1 MSEEKKEK
9 NNSQQSQEKPEKKDK
24 RKRLSNIRVDY
35 AKLQTVLIYVACGLI
50 IAISLFYI
58 IFNEVNIATTKA
70 RIEQTEKRIEQLNYY
85 LANIDEYNEEYVTD
99 KLMNQ
104 YDRSMLVYALSELW
118 SYELYIN
125 GELLTNENYHT
136 LCDVDE
142 GEEVEILL
150 KETMQE
156 NSIPFKLAS
165 KGNSRQGDPNDEL
178 KNYITI
184 ASVITFNYSG
194 DSTLK
199 EESRDDRIYRT
210 YEGSLTY
217 KFVKGQENVVI
228 RIFPTLG
235 DKLDLPEKDDIGFYY
250 VLTLR

>member
-1 MSEEKKEK
+1 
-9 NNSQQSQEKPEKKDK
+9 
-24 RKRLSNIRVDY
+24 
-35 AKLQTVLIYVACGLI
+35 
-50 IAISLFYI
+50 
-58 IFNEVNIATTKA
+58 
-70 RIEQTEKRIEQLNYY
+70 
-85 LANIDEYNEEYVTD
+85 
-99 KLMNQ
+99 MNQ
-104 YDRSMLVYALSELW
+104 YDRSMLLYALSELW
-118 SYELYIN
+118 RYELYIN

-150 KETMQE
+150 KETMEE

-184 ASVITFNYSG
+184 ASVITFNYSD
-194 DSTLK
+194 DSRLR

-217 KFVKGQENVVI
+217 KFVKGQEDVVI

-235 DKLDLPEKDDIGFYY
+235 DKLELPEKDDIGFYY

>member
-1 MSEEKKEK
+1 MGEEIKDKKK
-9 NNSQQSQEKPEKKDK
+9 KQEK
-24 RKRLSNIRVDY
+24 RKSRSNIRVNY
-35 AKLQTVLIYVACGLI
+35 ARLQSVLIYVVCGLI
-50 IAISLFYI
+50 VAVSLFSI
-58 IFNEVNIATTKA
+58 IFNVVNLSTTKA
-70 RIEQTEKRIEQLNYY
+70 KIEQTKKRIEQLQYY
-85 LANIDEYNEEYVTD
+85 LDNIDLYNEEYVTD
-99 KLMNQ
+99 KLKKQ
-104 YDRSMLVYALSELW
+104 YDWSTLLYALSELW

-184 ASVITFNYSG
+184 ASVITFNYSD

-235 DKLDLPEKDDIGFYY
+235 DKLELPEKDDIGFYY

>member
-136 LCDVDE
+136 LCDVEE
-142 GEEVEILL
+142 GEEVVIEL
-150 KETMQE
+150 KEDMTETTM
-156 NSIPFKLAS
+156 PFKLAS

-178 KNYITI
+178 RNYITI
-184 ASVITFNYSG
+184 VNKISFEYNSYSMP
-194 DSTLK
+194 K
-199 EESRDDRIYRT
+199 EESREGRIYRT
-210 YEGSLTY
+210 FESSLTY
-217 KFVKGQENVVI
+217 KFIKGQENIVI
-228 RIFPTLG
+228 RVFPTLG
-235 DKLDLPEKDDIGFYY
+235 EKLDLPEMDENEFYY

>member
-1 MSEEKKEK
+1 MGEEIKDKKK
-9 NNSQQSQEKPEKKDK
+9 KQEK
-24 RKRLSNIRVDY
+24 RKSRSNIRVNY
-35 AKLQTVLIYVACGLI
+35 AGLQSVLIYVVCGLI
-50 IAISLFYI
+50 VAVSLFSI
-58 IFNEVNIATTKA
+58 IFNVVNLSTTKA
-70 RIEQTEKRIEQLNYY
+70 KIEQTKKRIEQLQYY
-85 LANIDEYNEEYVTD
+85 LDNIDLYNEEYVTD

-104 YDRSMLVYALSELW
+104 YDRSMLLYALSELW
-118 SYELYIN
+118 RYELYIN

-184 ASVITFNYSG
+184 ASVITFNYSD

-235 DKLDLPEKDDIGFYY
+235 DKLELPEKDDIGFYY

>member
-1 MSEEKKEK
+1 MGEEIKDKKK
-9 NNSQQSQEKPEKKDK
+9 KQEK
-24 RKRLSNIRVDY
+24 RKSRSNIRVNY
-35 AKLQTVLIYVACGLI
+35 ARLQSVLIYVVCGLI
-50 IAISLFYI
+50 VAVSLFSI
-58 IFNEVNIATTKA
+58 IFNVVNLSTTKA
-70 RIEQTEKRIEQLNYY
+70 KIEQTKKRIEQLQYY
-85 LANIDEYNEEYVTD
+85 LDNIDLYNEEYVTD

-104 YDRSMLVYALSELW
+104 YDRSMLLYALSELW
-118 SYELYIN
+118 RYELYIN

-184 ASVITFNYSG
+184 ASVITFNYSD

-235 DKLDLPEKDDIGFYY
+235 DKLELPEKDDIGFYY

>member
-1 MSEEKKEK
+1 MGEEIKDKKK
-9 NNSQQSQEKPEKKDK
+9 KQEK
-24 RKRLSNIRVDY
+24 RKSRSNIRVNY
-35 AKLQTVLIYVACGLI
+35 ARLQSVLIYVVCGLI
-50 IAISLFYI
+50 VAVSLFSI
-58 IFNEVNIATTKA
+58 IFNVVNLSTTKA
-70 RIEQTEKRIEQLNYY
+70 KIEQTKKRIEQLQYY
-85 LANIDEYNEEYVTD
+85 LDNIDLYNEEYVTD

-104 YDRSMLVYALSELW
+104 YDRSMLLYALSELW
-118 SYELYIN
+118 RYELYIN

-136 LCDVDE
+136 LCDVAED
-142 GEEVEILL
+142 EEVEILL

-184 ASVITFNYSG
+184 ASKITFNYSG

-235 DKLDLPEKDDIGFYY
+235 DKLELPEKDDIGFYY